1 MKLIDNKK
9 PLGILADTGAFNCR
23 NQRKSNM
30 SNLTQNFVNPNK
42 QPLVIG
48 EFSIRQDED
57 GRYCLHD
64 LHKASGALE
73 KHQPAFFMRNKQTKD
88 LIDEIE
94 RSANLQIDQTHS
106 ANLHSAVKIVKG
118 GDVLKQGTY
127 VVKELVY
134 SYAMWISAKFHL
146 MVIRAYDAMV
156 MKLLGSKSDQ
166 ALIVDK
172 TTKKERVPLKDAVN
186 MLVGKAQF
194 LNYSDAYKLI
204 HHRFDVDHIEDI
216 PQDQIPAAVE
226 YVHHLMG
233 EYIPKVERIDPE
245 QKSLELLAA
254 DTTNK
259 VMDYFH
265 ALHSEIKRLK
275 GTSPEYPNFDKET
288 IVQAVVTRMVD
299 SSRMLLTFDGRTG
312 KPNVSFI
319 PSSSWILSSDN
330 IAKIIGDPCGPKKEL
345 LPDIVQAAMSRLVK

>member
-1 MKLIDNKK
+1 MKSTDNKK
-9 PLGILADTGAFNCR
+9 AQTFDGQGFDVVTIGKVT
-23 NQRKSNM
+23 M
-30 SNLTQNFVNPNK
+30 SNLTQNLVNPNT

-48 EFSIRQDED
+48 EFSVRQDED

-166 ALIVDK
+166 ALIADK

-204 HHRFDVDHIEDI
+204 HHRFNVEHIGDI
-216 PQDQIPAAVE
+216 PQEKIPEAVE
-226 YVHHLMG
+226 YVHRLMG

-245 QKSLELLAA
+245 QRSLELLAA

-259 VMDYFH
+259 VHDWIYS
-265 ALHSEIKRLK
+265 LCEELKKLK
-275 GTSPEYPNFDKET
+275 GNVPEFPVFDKET
-288 IVQAVVTRMVD
+288 IARAVVTRIVQGQ
-299 SSRMLLTFDGRTG
+299 RMLLNISYQTG
-312 KPNVSFI
+312 KPEIQFI
-319 PSSSWILSSDN
+319 PNNAWILDEQN
-330 IAKIIGDPCGPKKEL
+330 IAKIIGDREGPKKEL

>member
-1 MKLIDNKK
+1 
-9 PLGILADTGAFNCR
+9 
-23 NQRKSNM
+23 M
-30 SNLTQNFVNPNK
+30 SNLTQNLVNPNN

-57 GRYCLHD
+57 GRYCLND
-64 LHKASGALE
+64 LHKASGDDK
-73 KHQPAFFMRNKQTKD
+73 KHFPAYFLRNQQTKD
-88 LIDEIE
+88 LIEVIE
-94 RSANLQIDQTHS
+94 GEKDDLQICISKNMNSANSHS
-106 ANLHSAVKIVKG
+106 SKNNHYENSHSAVKVING
-118 GDVLKQGTY
+118 GNSKGTY
-127 VVKELVY
+127 AVKELVY

-156 MKLLGSKSDQ
+156 MKLLGSKAEQ
-166 ALIVDK
+166 TLITDK

-226 YVHHLMG
+226 YVHRLMG

-259 VMDYFH
+259 VHDWIYS
-265 ALHSEIKRLK
+265 LCEELQKLK
-275 GTSPEYPNFDKET
+275 GNVPEFPVFDKET
-288 IVQAVVTRMVD
+288 IARAVVTRIVQGQ
-299 SSRMLLTFDGRTG
+299 RMLLNISYQTG
-312 KPNVSFI
+312 KPEIQFI
-319 PSSSWILSSDN
+319 PNNAWILDEQN
-330 IAKIIGDPCGPKKEL
+330 IAKIIGDREGPKKEL
-345 LPDIVQAAMSRLVK
+345 LPGIVQAAMSRLVK